1 MTATLLLA
9 VTLLLRSAPA
19 LPISRWLARGLVD
32 PPARL
37 FNRSTPRQWAV
48 ILGGAALIGLAI
60 WFEVDEIRLLAGVGG
75 SVGEIAMLASTIE
88 WGGVVEL
95 AMVGLL
101 SRTMVARFRV
111 LRHYLRRRA
120 GRTTIRARRPGSPAN
135 DDGEG
140 EPGRLAA

>member
-1 MTATLLLA
+1 MGGSIMIAALLLA

-60 WFEVDEIRLLAGVGG
+60 WFEVDEIRLLAGAGG

-95 AMVGLL
+95 AMAGLL
-101 SRTMVARFRV
+101 SRTMVV
-111 LRHYLRRRA
+111 YM
-120 GRTTIRARRPGSPAN
+120 
-135 DDGEG
+135 DM
-140 EPGRLAA
+140 

>member
-1 MTATLLLA
+1 MIAALLLA

-60 WFEVDEIRLLAGVGG
+60 WFEVDEIRLLAGAGG

-88 WGGVVEL
+88 WGG
-95 AMVGLL
+95 AGLL
-101 SRTMVARFRV
+101 SRTMVARLPV
-111 LRHYLRRRA
+111 LRHYLWRRA

>member
-1 MTATLLLA
+1 MTPHFADT
-9 VTLLLRSAPA
+9 
-19 LPISRWLARGLVD
+19 
-32 PPARL
+32 
-37 FNRSTPRQWAV
+37 QWGGY
-48 ILGGAALIGLAI
+48 LGWIDHDRRIVAGGDAI
-60 WFEVDEIRLLAGVGG
+60 WFEVDEIRLLAGAGG

-95 AMVGLL
+95 AMAGLL
-101 SRTMVARFRV
+101 SRTMVARLPV
-111 LRHYLRRRA
+111 LRHYLWRRA